1 MSDFMATFFGPLD
14 KDSCV
19 YFLFLTIVFFSLF
32 VFAVI
37 TEIIYLFKKSKELN
51 FRILSSGLMLLF
63 NFFIAYFVNRLL
75 YTMCTKSLV

>member
-1 MSDFMATFFGPLD
+1 MATFFGPLD

>member
-75 YTMCTKSLV
+75 YTMCTKSL

>member
-1 MSDFMATFFGPLD
+1 MATFFGPLD

-75 YTMCTKSLV
+75 YTMCTKSL